1 LALLALALTLGSTL
15 AACRRE
21 TGRSAADQRY
31 VVRGEIVRLPQA
43 GEGAPE
49 IWLRHEAIPDFRS
62 ETGEKVGMDPMTMPF
77 GLAPGLSL
85 AGFSAGD
92 KVRFTLEIRWGDDQE
107 PVAVTRL
114 EKLPRDTALALAASD
129 S

>member
-62 ETGEKVGMDPMTMPF
+62 ETGEKSISIEIAELARSFNQMTARLREKSSAQGRPR
-77 GLAPGLSL
+77 AVELSARPTPPPEESNVRARL
-85 AGFSAGD
+85 QAGD
-92 KVRFTLEIRWGDDQE
+92 
-107 PVAVTRL
+107 
-114 EKLPRDTALALAASD
+114 
-129 S
+129 